1 MNEGKF
7 LKCLVLSYFD
17 SKIGPKVIK
26 TVGDEILREDLK
38 EILQYIDY
46 HEKGYFIHEFRKLK
60 SANMIFFV
68 ESPLARGKTE
78 KIMISV
84 VLINEDT
91 DPRTYSHLL
100 ELFVKKFKQIKNVYK
115 GFYFEENNSS
125 KGQECLIKIETLMY
139 DIFNKFPLKSIVI

>member
-1 MNEGKF
+1 MIEGKF

-46 HEKGYFIHEFRKLK
+46 HEKGYFIHEFRRIK

-78 KIMISV
+78 KVMISV

-100 ELFVKKFKQIKNVYK
+100 ELFEKKFKQIKDVYN
-115 GFYFEENNSS
+115 GFY
-125 KGQECLIKIETLMY
+125 
-139 DIFNKFPLKSIVI
+139 